1 MHAKNIFED
10 SRMLL
15 FNGLYFRGDWQQ
27 SFTKLEEKRAFNS
40 PKGIQNVKFMA
51 ANGLYKYVE
60 IASQNVI
67 AVEIP
72 YKV

>member
-1 MHAKNIFED
+1 
-10 SRMLL
+10 
-15 FNGLYFRGDWQQ
+15 
-27 SFTKLEEKRAFNS
+27 
-40 PKGIQNVKFMA
+40 MA

-72 YKV
+72 YKVWLKV